1 MTNHPIDPRIFR
13 AYDIRGIALEQ
24 LTEDAA
30 RQIAH
35 AYGTVLRERLPGK
48 TPRVCIGRDARTH
61 GPQLEKAT
69 IEGLLASGCDAYA
82 IGATPS
88 PLGYFTICDGDFDA
102 GIQVTASHNPA
113 PDNGLK
119 LSLAHAHSYANDDIQ
134 DLRARIEA
142 GRFATDARGA
152 LRDYD
157 GTTPYLAKLASMFG
171 DGLMG
176 MKVAVDS
183 GNGIAGPVYCQ
194 ALRAAGAEV
203 IELYTEPIGSF
214 PNHPADPSKRATLKE
229 LQETVVKERAAM
241 GFGFDGD
248 GDRVGLVDET
258 GAIHSADKIILLLAE
273 DMLKRHPGTA
283 VVSTVSN
290 SSIIETEVKRFG
302 GKPVMCKVGH
312 SNVEHAMTD
321 AKALVGGEASGHIF
335 CFEDYH
341 SFDDALVAALRI
353 ATVAKGA
360 ATPLSELMSRYPKT
374 YLAQERRPACPDD
387 RKFLVIEDVK
397 KHFAAKYPVVTM
409 DGARVDF
416 GDGAWAG
423 LRASNTSPCLSL
435 CIEARSPEKLAAIE
449 DEILTYMK
457 TFPDVDWEKPH

>member
-1 MTNHPIDPRIFR
+1 MQKPIDPRIFR
-13 AYDIRGIALEQ
+13 AYDIRGVALEQ

-35 AYGTVLRERLPGK
+35 AYGTVLRERIPDRA
-48 TPRVCIGRDARTH
+48 PRVCVGRDARTH
-61 GPQLEKAT
+61 GPQLERAV
-69 IEGLLASGCDAYA
+69 IDGLVAAGCEVHT

-88 PLGYFTICDGDFDA
+88 PLSYFTICDGDFDA
-102 GIQVTASHNPA
+102 GVQVTASHNPA
-113 PDNGLK
+113 KDNGLK
-119 LSLAHAHSYANDDIQ
+119 LSLAHAHSYANEDIQ
-134 DLRARIEA
+134 DLRKRIEE
-142 GRFATDARGA
+142 GRFADGRGSE
-152 LRDYD
+152 RPYD
-157 GTTPYLAKLASMFG
+157 GTTPYLAKMKAMFG
-171 DGLMG
+171 DGLKG
-176 MKVAVDS
+176 TKVVVDS
-183 GNGIAGPVYCQ
+183 GNGIAGPVYCE
-194 ALRAAGAEV
+194 ALREAGAEV
-203 IELYTEPIGSF
+203 IELYTEPIGTF

-229 LQETVVKERAAM
+229 LQETVVREKADM

-258 GAIHSADKIILLLAE
+258 GAIHSADNIILLLAE
-273 DMLKRHPGTA
+273 DMLSRNPGTA

-290 SSIIETEVKRFG
+290 SSVIETEVTRLG

-321 AKALVGGEASGHIF
+321 HKALVGGEQSGHIF

-341 SFDDALVAALRI
+341 GFDDALVAALRI
-353 ATVAKGA
+353 AKVVKA
-360 ATPLSELMSRYPKT
+360 AGKPLSELMARYPKV

-387 RKFLVIEDVK
+387 RKFEIIEEAK
-397 KHFAAKYPVVTM
+397 KHFAEKYPVVTM

-423 LRASNTSPCLSL
+423 IRASNTSPCLSL

-449 DEILTYMK
+449 EEILAYMK
-457 TFPDVDWEKPH
+457 TFPEIDWEQPH

>member
-1 MTNHPIDPRIFR
+1 MTQPIDPRIFR
-13 AYDIRGIALEQ
+13 AYDIRGVALEQ
-24 LTEDAA
+24 LTENAA

-35 AYGTVLRERLPGK
+35 GYGSVLRERMSGK
-48 TPRVCIGRDARTH
+48 TPRVCVGRDARTH
-61 GPQLEKAT
+61 GPQLERAV
-69 IEGLLASGCDAYA
+69 IEGLTASGCDVYT

-88 PLGYFTICDGDFDA
+88 PLGYFTICDGAFDA

-113 PDNGLK
+113 KDNGLK
-119 LSLAHAHSYANDDIQ
+119 LSLEHAHSYANDDIQ
-134 DLRARIEA
+134 DLRKRIEE
-142 GRFATDARGA
+142 GRFVTGKGSVQP
-152 LRDYD
+152 YD
-157 GTTPYLAKLASMFG
+157 GTTPYLAKLKTMFG
-171 DGLMG
+171 QSLKG
-176 MKVAVDS
+176 MKVVVDS
-183 GNGIAGPVYCQ
+183 GNGIAGPVYCE
-194 ALRAAGAEV
+194 ALREAGAEV
-203 IELYTEPIGSF
+203 IELYTEPIGTF

-229 LQETVVKERAAM
+229 LQETVVKEKADV

-258 GAIHSADKIILLLAE
+258 GHIHSADSIILLLAE
-273 DMLKRHPGTA
+273 DMLTRNPGTA

-290 SSIIETEVKRFG
+290 SSIIETEVKRLG

-312 SNVEHAMTD
+312 SNVEHAMND
-321 AKALVGGEASGHIF
+321 EKALIGGEASGHIF

-341 SFDDALVAALRI
+341 GFDDALVAALRI
-353 ATVAKGA
+353 STVIKNAG
-360 ATPLSELMSRYPKT
+360 TPLSVLMARFPKV

-387 RKFLVIEDVK
+387 KKFVIIEEVK
-397 KHFAAKYPVVTM
+397 KHFATKYPVVTM

-449 DEILTYMK
+449 TEILEHMK
-457 TFPDVDWEKPH
+457 TYPDIDWDKPH